1 VYKILSSK
9 EMTKMSKTTLVFAF
23 LVGALILGLLGK
35 RGIETFMQKDA
46 GMPLDGP
53 AMGPYDTAMGGWMSS
68 EHMPVGGLPQ
78 NSFKEGNKIMFLVG
92 NETKPEC
99 CPAAFTTDS
108 GCVCLTPAHSEL
120 MARRGGNK

>member
-1 VYKILSSK
+1 MV
-9 EMTKMSKTTLVFAF
+9 VAF
-23 LVGALILGLLGK
+23 LLGALLLGFLGT
-35 RGIETFMQKDA
+35 REGFMQKDA
-46 GMPLDGP
+46 GMPMDGP
-53 AMGPYDTAMGGWMSS
+53 AMGPYDTVMGGWMSS

-78 NSFKEGNKIMFLVG
+78 NSFKEENKLMFLVG

-108 GCVCLTPAHSEL
+108 GCVCLTSADSDL

>member
-1 VYKILSSK
+1 MKL
-9 EMTKMSKTTLVFAF
+9 SKTTMVVAF
-23 LVGALILGLLGK
+23 LLGALLLGFLGT
-35 RGIETFMQKDA
+35 REGFMQKDA
-46 GMPLDGP
+46 GMPMDGP
-53 AMGPYDTAMGGWMSS
+53 AMGPYDSVMGGWMSS

-78 NSFKEGNKIMFLVG
+78 NSFKEENKLMFLVG

-108 GCVCLTPAHSEL
+108 GCVCLTSADSNL